1 MQHANKDNKSY
12 YMCKFNYGKIIVD
25 TIGWNPFINKMGNPL
40 YFRECSNEYCKGAHC
55 LENLKQNSEYEKF
68 NNMNKAKYDWV
79 KLYLAIIDSLEKS
92 RTNIDTKSLNFIEA
106 IQLWKNLASENRK
119 LAKENKNIYT
129 FQLDNTMEEVAW
141 AFERIT
147 HLCPDQ
153 EKVNE
158 MIRTKTRNLDIS
170 DLCLGT
176 GLNCK
181 YGVSKPSEMI
191 CKEDFLFGKCNCIY
205 INDINQK
212 INELEEKKST
222 ITNEKQLKI
231 ISVEIENIKHS
242 RPIHFT
248 ELSGK
253 MIPFNIMYEKYIKTK
268 EEETMKLTVKN
279 RSLDDMIELTMNKK
293 PVISLGKLGKK

>member
-92 RTNIDTKSLNFIEA
+92 RTNIDTKSLNFIEV
-106 IQLWKNLASENRK
+106 IQLWKKLASENRK

-191 CKEDFLFGKCNCIY
+191 CKEDFLFGKCNCIP
-205 INDINQK
+205 INDIK
-212 INELEEKKST
+212 D
-222 ITNEKQLKI
+222 
-231 ISVEIENIKHS
+231 S